1 MLIIYG
7 NGHLTQHEDLSP
19 GGGGR
24 QFVAAL
30 QHEGESISF
39 AVDGIEKGSL
49 GMLTAVVGLPQ

>member
-1 MLIIYG
+1 MDTL
-7 NGHLTQHEDLSP
+7 LSMKVF
-19 GGGGR
+19 R
-24 QFVAAL
+24 QVVEAGSFVAAL